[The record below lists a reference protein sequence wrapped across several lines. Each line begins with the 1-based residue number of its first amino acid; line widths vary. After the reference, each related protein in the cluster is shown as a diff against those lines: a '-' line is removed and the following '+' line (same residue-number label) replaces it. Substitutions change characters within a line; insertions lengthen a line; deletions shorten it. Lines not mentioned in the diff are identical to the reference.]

1 MTVAVVGGGI
11 TGLAV
16 GLLLH
21 EAGVPAV
28 VLEATGRLGGKIL
41 TRRIGGER
49 LDVGAD
55 AFLARRPHAL
65 RLARRLGL
73 EDELVSPVT
82 GRVRLWT
89 GGRLAPLPEGTLMG
103 VPGDL
108 PALARSGVL
117 SARGLARAAVEVLLP
132 RRRRDGD
139 VAVGLLVEERFGREV
154 VERLVEPLLGGVY
167 AGSVDRLSLEAAAGP
182 LREAA
187 ARHRSLLLGV
197 RAVRADDEDDG
208 NDGDDGGPL
217 FLTPRRGMG
226 TLVDALAER
235 LGDRVRTGV
244 EVRSLQPADDG
255 WRLVAGS
262 EALEA
267 DEVVLA
273 VPAPVAGGLLEPVA
287 PEAAGLLSGIAH
299 ASVATITLGYD
310 PAGLPGASRGSGML
324 VPRAEGR
331 LVKAVTWTSSKW
343 PHHAGGDHW
352 WMRASVGRIGDTAPL
367 ALDDDVLADRVA
379 AEVGE
384 AMGLDARPGIREVT
398 RWPGALPQHEVGHR
412 DRVARI
418 RAALPAGL
426 HVAGAAYDGIGVTSC
441 VAQAERVATDLA
453 GRTRSRVTRRG

>member
-11 TGLAV
+11 TGLAT

-21 EAGVPAV
+21 EAGVPVV
-28 VLEATGRLGGKIL
+28 VLEATRRLGGKIL
-41 TRRIGGER
+41 TRRFGEER

-65 RLARRLGL
+65 RLARRVGL
-73 EDELVSPVT
+73 ADELVAPAT

-89 GGRLAPLPEGTLMG
+89 GGRLVPLPGGTVMG

-117 SARGLARAAVEVLLP
+117 SARGLARAAVEILLP
-132 RRRRDGD
+132 RQSRAGD
-139 VAVGLLVEERFGREV
+139 VAVGRLVEERFGREV

-197 RAVRADDEDDG
+197 RAVRADA
-208 NDGDDGGPL
+208 DGGGPV
-217 FLTPRRGMG
+217 FLTPRGGMG
-226 TLVDALAER
+226 ALVDALAER
-235 LGDRVRTGV
+235 LGERVRTGA
-244 EVRSLQPADDG
+244 EVRSLEPTGDG
-255 WRLVAGS
+255 WRLSTGR

-267 DEVVLA
+267 DEVVLT
-273 VPAPVAGGLLEPVA
+273 VPAPVAARLLQSVA
-287 PEAAGLLSGIAH
+287 AEAAALLTGIAH

-310 PAGLPGASRGSGML
+310 PTALPGIPRGSGML

-343 PHHAGGDHW
+343 PHHVGGDRW

-367 ALDDDVLADRVA
+367 ALDDDVLADRVGV
-379 AEVGE
+379 EVAE
-384 AMGLDARPGIREVT
+384 AMGLEARPRVRAVT
-398 RWPGALPQHEVGHR
+398 RWPDALPQHEVGHL

-418 RAALPAGL
+418 RADLPESL

-441 VAQAERVATDLA
+441 VAQAERLATELA
-453 GRTRSRVTRRG
+453 GRVRSRLTSRG